1 MEKEA
6 SMNMNGE
13 YDPYDYSVYFAY
25 KTWDDVSAD
34 LGKLVR
40 SMEDPK
46 FDDSEIDQITHLY
59 RARIFF
65 EILCS
70 RMEDD
75 ESDIEK
81 HTDLAEAIYNNSKS
95 PNVHCVWDSLDSFI
109 GTICKYDHAYLFG
122 NTDLLSNLN
131 ILITKDYLNGFLL
144 APKPTP
150 TEIGKSTWH
159 EMALRLISKADEI
172 NEQSRRNGDAA
183 ILSGVVFQA
192 LSVFINGNA
201 DDLVFLET
209 VGDLFTTFDEG
220 CGAAIY
226 HPGML
231 DSELFDLLREY
242 GIPFAK
248 PLIERSLD
256 DMRNA
261 PYRIDWRA
269 IEHD

>member
-1 MEKEA
+1 MKKEA
-6 SMNMNGE
+6 SMDMNGE

-25 KTWDDVSAD
+25 KTWDDVSAG
-34 LGKLVR
+34 LGKLIR
-40 SMEDPK
+40 NIEDPK
-46 FDDSEIDQITHLY
+46 FDDGEIDQITSLY
-59 RARIFF
+59 RDRTFF
-65 EILCS
+65 EILSS
-70 RMEDD
+70 RMGDN
-75 ESDIEK
+75 ESNMEK

-95 PNVHCVWDSLDSFI
+95 PNVHCVWDTLESFI

-122 NTDLLSNLN
+122 NTDLLSNLD

-150 TEIGKSTWH
+150 TEIGKTTWH
-159 EMALRLISKADEI
+159 GMAMRLIGKADEI
-172 NEQSRRNGDAA
+172 NEQTMRSGGAT
-183 ILSGVVFQA
+183 ILSGAVFQA
-192 LSVFINGNA
+192 LSGFINGNA

-231 DSELFDLLREY
+231 DPKPFDLLREY

-248 PLIERSLD
+248 PLFERSID
-256 DMRNA
+256 
-261 PYRIDWRA
+261 DWRT

>member
-1 MEKEA
+1 MKKEA
-6 SMNMNGE
+6 SMNMN
-13 YDPYDYSVYFAY
+13 DPYDYSVYFAY
-25 KTWDDVSAD
+25 KTWDDVSAG
-34 LGKLVR
+34 LRKLIENI
-40 SMEDPK
+40 EDPK
-46 FDDSEIDQITHLY
+46 FDDDEIDQITSLY

-70 RMEDD
+70 RMEDN
-75 ESDIEK
+75 ESDMEE
-81 HTDLAEAIYNNSKS
+81 HADLAEVIYNNSKS
-95 PNVHCVWDSLDSFI
+95 PNVHCVWGSLESFI

-150 TEIGKSTWH
+150 IEIGKTTWH
-159 EMALRLISKADEI
+159 GMAMRLIGKADEI
-172 NEQSRRNGDAA
+172 NEQSRRNGDTT
-183 ILSGVVFQA
+183 ILSGVVFKA
-192 LSVFINGNA
+192 LSGFINGNA
-201 DDLVFLET
+201 KELVFLET
-209 VGDLFTTFDEG
+209 VGDLFTTFDEE
-220 CGAAIY
+220 CGATIY

-231 DSELFDLLREY
+231 DPESFDLLREY

-248 PLIERSLD
+248 PLFERSID

-261 PYRIDWRA
+261 PFRTDWRA